1 MKLADGKRELK
12 RELIMDKRFY
22 VDILQARRVT
32 ECERARG
39 WGGGE

>member
-1 MKLADGKRELK
+1 LLTAKEELK
-12 RELIMDKRFY
+12 RELKMDKRFY

-32 ECERARG
+32 MFERARG